1 MPSEKLT
8 IFQTALSRKSWNACV
23 LEHTPYA
30 WILGFMQATACC
42 GGGIKVF
49 LVIYRFW

>member
-1 MPSEKLT
+1 
-8 IFQTALSRKSWNACV
+8 V